1 MKYFSF
7 IALMFLGLLLN
18 AQPQLN
24 YHAEELL
31 LEDMFERAEAM
42 QFDLDSAFAWQEGRL
57 RAEGFLNGNEAA
69 DFYALFQSMW
79 EGNQPNFERLDE
91 LTSSFFEVSDD
102 LGSHTPPLELFY
114 TTSHISQ
121 ACMEFSGSK
130 LADCAFGMAGMN
142 GIPECL
148 NEDDFEHPFYKSFIY
163 VTLWRVADM
172 DRGLS
177 SPLELSLS
185 DVLNESSTGLNLEI
199 LVLPNKQ
206 VAMNGVPLPAAAP
219 EVKERVLS
227 FFETVEPR
235 IEHIV
240 NGRTILLPPQD
251 LVIYLKTKPEV
262 EYTHYIDIQNEI
274 VAAYRTLRNQTAL
287 DLFDTPFDEL
297 EPEHRALIQRLIPQ
311 NIQEE

>member
-1 MKYFSF
+1 
-7 IALMFLGLLLN
+7 MFLGLPLS

-31 LEDMFERAEAM
+31 LEDMFGRAEAM

-57 RAEGFLNGNEAA
+57 RTEGFLNGNEAA
-69 DFYALFQSMW
+69 DFYSLFQSMW
-79 EGNQPNFERLDE
+79 VGNQPNFERLDE
-91 LTSSFFEVSDD
+91 LTFSLFEVGDD
-102 LGSHTPPLELFY
+102 LGSHVPPLELFY

-130 LADCAFGMAGMN
+130 LADCAFGMEGMN

-148 NEDDFEHPFYKSFIY
+148 NEEDFTHPFYRSFIY
-163 VTLWRVADM
+163 VTLWRMADV

-177 SPLELSLS
+177 DPLELSLS
-185 DVLNESSTGLNLEI
+185 DVLNESSTDLILEV

-206 VAMNGVPLPAAAP
+206 VAMNGVPLPATAP

-235 IEHIV
+235 IEHNE
-240 NGRTILLPPQD
+240 NGRTIRLPPQD
-251 LVIYLKTKPEV
+251 LVILLKTKPEV

-287 DLFDTPFDEL
+287 DLFDSPFDEL
-297 EPEHRALIQRLIPQ
+297 APENRALIQRLIPQ